1 MRTVLT
7 TLLVVALFVVMLLD
21 GVGMFFAYQS
31 SHDAARTAAQQAAI
45 QYVSSGGNVGAAQE
59 AASAYARQKNVQLV
73 RLDLHSADRNW
84 FEAETR
90 VEAHTYLFKYLPVLS
105 GFTAQQAT
113 AVVRF

>member
-7 TLLVVALFVVMLLD
+7 TLLMVALFIVTVLD
-21 GVGMFFAYQS
+21 GIGMFMAYQS

-45 QYVSSGGNVGAAQE
+45 QYVSTGGNMNAAQE
-59 AASAYARQKNVQLV
+59 AASAYARQKNVELV
-73 RLDLHSADRNW
+73 RLDLHANEGNW

-90 VEAHTYLFKYLPVLS
+90 VQAETYVFRYLPVLN
-105 GFTAQQAT
+105 GFTAQNAT